1 LIVKRE
7 YPLGTLIISG
17 LLTLALPQL
26 SFSQSDLPDLGESD
40 EESLFIEEIPSVF
53 GASKY
58 EQRLSEAPASVSI
71 VTAEEIR
78 KYGYRTLEDVL
89 DSVRGTYTTNDRNY
103 GYLGIRGFNRPGDY
117 GTRMLML
124 LDGQRVNDSLYDSTN
139 VDRNFFV
146 DVDLIDRVE
155 VIRGTGSSLYGS
167 NAVLGIINVITK
179 RGRDFKG
186 GELAASGGSHNT
198 IENRASYGNKY
209 SSGLEMLISGTNFD
223 ADGDDRLYYPEFDD
237 PSTNNGIALDGDDEE
252 NKTLF
257 TKVSYADFTA
267 QLNYTDREKK
277 FPTAPYDTVFNDRRN
292 NTDDEQWTLFLNY
305 RHSFANQVE
314 LNADINYGHYDYHGE
329 YVYDYSETD
338 TPDLVIWDDD
348 AETEWWRYELQAS
361 VYSFDRHK
369 LIAGAEYRDNSK
381 QDQSANDPF
390 DVYLDDQRD
399 SDIWGVY
406 IQDEFQVT
414 DKLALTAGV
423 RHDDYDSFGGT
434 TNPRAALIYNP
445 LDKTTLKL
453 IYGQAFRAPNAYELY
468 YHDDF
473 FTTKPANDLDPET
486 VKSTELVLEQG
497 IGRHFNAVANL
508 FYYKMDDLITLTTD
522 PADDLLVFENL
533 DEVETYGLG
542 LELEGKRADGWQG
555 RVSYSYQDAEDKS
568 TGDTLTNSPHHLF
581 KTNLIAPAFSK
592 RLFAGVE
599 YQFVSSRKTLGTD
612 DADAYS
618 LVNLTMNAPDVWG
631 GMSLAG
637 SVYNVFDENY
647 GDVGSEEHVQQVIQ
661 QDGRT
666 YRMKAYYQF

>member
-1 LIVKRE
+1 MKGIMQV
-7 YPLGTLIISG
+7 GTLIIGG
-17 LLTLALPQL
+17 LLALVMPQL
-26 SFSQSDLPDLGESD
+26 SVSQSDLPDLGELD
-40 EESLFIEEIPSVF
+40 EESLFIEELPSVF

-71 VTAEEIR
+71 ITADEIR
-78 KYGYRTLEDVL
+78 KYGYRTLEDIL
-89 DSVRGTYTTNDRNY
+89 DSVRGVYTTNDRNY

-117 GTRMLML
+117 GTRVLML
-124 LDGQRVNDSLYDSTN
+124 LDGQRVNDAIYDSAN
-139 VDRNFFV
+139 VDRNVLV

-155 VIRGTGSSLYGS
+155 IIRGTGSSLYGS
-167 NAVLGIINVITK
+167 NAVLGVINVITK

-186 GELAASGGSHNT
+186 GELAASAGSHNT
-198 IENRASYGNKY
+198 IENRASYGNKFA
-209 SSGLEMLISGTNFD
+209 SGLEMVISGTNFD
-223 ADGDDRLYYPEFDD
+223 TDGDDRLYFPEFDD
-237 PSTNNGIALDGDDEE
+237 PATNNGVAVDGDDEE

-257 TKVSYADFTA
+257 AKVSYADFTV
-267 QLNYTDREKK
+267 QINYTDREKK
-277 FPTAPYDTVFNDRRN
+277 FPTASYETVFNDPRN
-292 NTDDEQWTLFLNY
+292 YTDDEQWTLFANY
-305 RHSFANQVE
+305 KHSFDNEVE

-329 YVYDYSETD
+329 YVYDYSETN

-348 AETEWWRYELQAS
+348 AQTEWWRYELQAS

-369 LIAGAEYRDNSK
+369 LIAGAEYSDNTQ
-381 QDQSANDPF
+381 QDQSSNDPF
-390 DVYLDDQRD
+390 DVYLDDKRD

-414 DKLALTAGV
+414 DTLVLSAGA
-423 RHDDYDSFGGT
+423 RHDDYDTFGGT

-468 YHDDF
+468 YHDDY

-486 VKSTELVLEQG
+486 IKSTELVLEQG

-508 FYYKMDDLITLTTD
+508 FYYKIDDLITLTTD
-522 PADDLLVFENL
+522 PADDLLVFRNL
-533 DEVETYGLG
+533 DEVETYGLE
-542 LELEGKRADGWQG
+542 LELEGKRADGWHG

-568 TGDTLTNSPHHLF
+568 TGDNLTNSPHHLF
-581 KTNLIAPAFSK
+581 KANLIAPILARK
-592 RLFAGVE
+592 LFAGAE
-599 YQFVSSRKTLGTD
+599 YQFVSSRKTFGEE

-618 LVNLTMNAPDVWG
+618 LVNLTMNVPDVWG

-647 GDVGSEEHVQQVIQ
+647 GDVGSEEHIQ
-661 QDGRT
+661 TEIPQDGRT
-666 YRMKAYYQF
+666 YRMKAYYHF

>member
-1 LIVKRE
+1 MNEKRKI
-7 YPLGTLIISG
+7 GTLVIGG
-17 LLTLALPQL
+17 LLTLAVPQS
-26 SFSQSDLPDLGESD
+26 SFCESELPDFDELD
-40 EESLFIEEIPSVF
+40 EESLFTEEIPSVF

-71 VTAEEIR
+71 VTADEIR
-78 KYGYRTLEDVL
+78 KYGYRTLEDVI
-89 DSVRGTYTTNDRNY
+89 DSVRGLYTTNDRNY
-103 GYLGIRGFNRPGDY
+103 GYLGIRGFSRPGDY

-124 LDGQRVNDSLYDSTN
+124 LDGQRVNDALYDSTN
-139 VDRNFFV
+139 VDRNFLV

-155 VIRGTGSSLYGS
+155 IIRGTGSSLYGS

-179 RGRDFKG
+179 QGRDFKG

-223 ADGDDRLYYPEFDD
+223 TDGDDRLYYPEFDD
-237 PSTNNGIALDGDDEE
+237 PATNNGIALDGDDEE

-267 QLNYTDREKK
+267 QLNYTDREKR
-277 FPTAPYDTVFNDRRN
+277 FPTAPYGTVFNDRRN
-292 NTDDEQWTLFLNY
+292 YTEDEQLTLFLNY
-305 RHSFANQVE
+305 KHSFANQVE

-348 AETEWWRYELQAS
+348 AKTDWWRYELQAS

-369 LIAGAEYRDNSK
+369 LIAGAEYRDNTK

-399 SDIWGVY
+399 SDVWGVY
-406 IQDEFQVT
+406 IQDEFKVT
-414 DKLALTAGV
+414 DKLTLSAGV
-423 RHDDYDSFGGT
+423 RHDDYDTFGGT

-445 LDKTTLKL
+445 LAKTTLKL

-468 YHDDF
+468 YHDDY

-508 FYYKMDDLITLTTD
+508 FYYNMDDLITLTTD
-522 PADDLLVFENL
+522 PADDLLVFENV
-533 DEVETYGLG
+533 DEAETYGLG

-555 RVSYSYQDAEDKS
+555 RVSYSYQDVEDKS

-581 KTNLIAPAFSK
+581 KTNLIAPILSRK
-592 RLFAGVE
+592 LFAGAE
-599 YQFVSSRKTLGTD
+599 YQYVSSRKTLAAD

-618 LVNLTMNAPDVWG
+618 LVNLTMNVPDVWG

-647 GDVGSEEHVQQVIQ
+647 GDVGSEEHIQ
-661 QDGRT
+661 TEIPQDGRT